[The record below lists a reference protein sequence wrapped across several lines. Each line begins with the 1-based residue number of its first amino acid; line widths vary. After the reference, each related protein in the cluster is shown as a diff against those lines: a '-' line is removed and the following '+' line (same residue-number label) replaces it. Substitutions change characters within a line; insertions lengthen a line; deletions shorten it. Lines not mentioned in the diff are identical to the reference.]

1 MADRLVFRPINLSS
15 EKDISYAVNVLRE
28 ELDENYSREL
38 FNWKHVQNPFGKS
51 YGFVA
56 IDEDKIIGV
65 RMLMCWDFSIN
76 GKIKRAVR
84 PVDTATDRAY
94 RGQGIFKKLTL
105 ECLEN
110 ISGKYD
116 FVFNTPNENSLPGNL
131 KMGWQK
137 NEYVSS
143 FKLAIINPFSKTLKC
158 SNISVKDIEIE
169 EISTLNSSTK
179 CATEFFRW
187 RYKDEEYKA
196 VKFTIPGHYLIYKKS
211 KITGLPVLIIYE
223 MLGNEEY
230 ISQMLNSLGKKL
242 NVPLVYFYGKIMK
255 SNGSLLKVIQRN
267 RPVVVLKGADNL
279 TVKNLKLSLGD
290 LESKI

>member
-1 MADRLVFRPINLSS
+1 MADRLVFRPINLSN
-15 EKDISYAVNVLRE
+15 EKDISHAVKVLQE

-38 FNWKHVQNPFGKS
+38 FNWKHLKNPFGKS

-56 IDEDKIIGV
+56 LDEGKIVGV
-65 RMLMCWDFSIN
+65 RILMCWNFLID
-76 GKIKRAVR
+76 GEIKRAVR
-84 PVDTATDRAY
+84 PVDTATDSAY

-105 ECLEN
+105 DCLEN

-158 SNISVKDIEIE
+158 RNILIQDIEIE
-169 EISTLNSSTK
+169 GISTLYSSTE
-179 CATEFFRW
+179 CTNEFLRW
-187 RYKDEEYKA
+187 RYKDEQYEA
-196 VKFTIPGHYLIYKKS
+196 VKFEIPCHYLIYKKS
-211 KITGLPVLIIYE
+211 RITGLPVLIIYE
-223 MLGNEEY
+223 MLGNEEH
-230 ISQMLNSLGKKL
+230 ISRMLNSLGKKL
-242 NVPLVYFYGKIMK
+242 NVPLVYFYGKILK
-255 SNGSLLKVIQRN
+255 GNGGLLKVIQRN
-267 RPVVVLKGADNL
+267 RPIVVLKNADKL
-279 TVKNLKLSLGD
+279 IAENLKLSLGD